1 MPQELWYCIGIA
13 GVKLDIEYSEPG
25 RTVGLRRFSF
35 GDDASIVPLD
45 LVLQYLTLLPMA
57 TM

>member
-1 MPQELWYCIGIA
+1 MVLYCV
-13 GVKLDIEYSEPG
+13 GVKLHIGYSEPE
-25 RTVGLRRFSF
+25 RTVGLRRFSYLAMMRMMR
-35 GDDASIVPLD
+35 DASIVPLD